1 MFYIEAYRVDGSQ
14 VLGNLDGQAC
24 LRVKKYQRTNH
35 YFNLKHGII
44 KVMKDIHHW
53 KVVDASGKV
62 LETFNNPNFKPEVTP
77 AQKQRRKEVRIAKH
91 EGDDVYSWALFRHN
105 FPVYTG
111 MSRSEASWRRDR
123 YISDGTL

>member
-1 MFYIEAYRVDGSQ
+1 MFYIEAYRADGSQ

-24 LRVKKYQRTNH
+24 LRVKKYQRTKH

-53 KVVDASGKV
+53 KVVDVSGNV
-62 LETFNNPNFKPEVTP
+62 VETFNNPNFKPELSPV
-77 AQKQRRKEVRIAKH
+77 QKQRRKEVHIAKF
-91 EGDDVYSWALFRHN
+91 EGDDLYSWALFRFG

-111 MSRSEASWRRDR
+111 MSRDEASYRRNR
-123 YISDGTL
+123 YITSGEL